1 MRQRLVFYGA
11 LVLVLL
17 GVGLHFALE
26 SPQVRVE
33 IALWKMRHPHARVAS
48 EGFSELQNLYYTKW
62 AAVDPVLAHTE
73 DPHRISFLVERN
85 VELPGIRPLQGF
97 GVQGRP
103 WYYKT
108 DRVYCRT
115 LGEAIRAFLY
125 NERDVRGAPR
135 WRRDYEGDW
144 DAWWIANRG
153 FYGV

>member
-1 MRQRLVFYGA
+1 MRKRIFFYGT
-11 LVLVLL
+11 LLLVLL
-17 GVGLHFALE
+17 GIVIHVALR
-26 SPQVRVE
+26 SAPVQVE

-48 EGFSELQNLYYTKW
+48 EGFTELQSLYFTKW
-62 AAVDPVLAHTE
+62 AAVDPVLAHAE

-85 VELPGIRPLQGF
+85 VELPGTRPLLGF

-103 WYYKT
+103 SYYKAE
-108 DRVYCRT
+108 RVYCRS